1 MAKEGRVKSKKKLG
15 MQTCFILCSL
25 VPLICGMI
33 ILSVISYNKM
43 KSEMT
48 NLMEEKLSAT
58 CSLLEQYYGCDYT
71 EWCDTLGLSLYGTDE
86 EWKSVPNY
94 LPSDTEMIDSVV
106 DEGIEMTVFKG
117 NKRFLSSLRTESG
130 ERVYGTEADPQIY
143 ANVMKG
149 NTHIASNVVINGKE
163 YMVCY
168 KPLRNIDGKDEIV
181 GMVFAGILEED
192 FVTACRTLLL
202 VILSVLIVCIA
213 IFAVIA
219 IFIARKVS
227 EPLIKVVEV
236 TKELSEGDLNSDT
249 NIESFLKE
257 TTVLIDSVK
266 LLQANLYEMVSNI
279 RTTSGTLS
287 TNVNET
293 NGLCNSSDDGA
304 KQITGAV
311 DELARATQSM
321 AENVQNLAMNMGD
334 IATSVDEINQATEE
348 LKSTTSVIEKV
359 SNEAKKDIVSVAESA
374 HTSVEAVNNINEHMT
389 ELSNALDEINQAT
402 ELIAN
407 ISSQTALLS
416 LNASIEAARAGEA
429 GRGFAVVASE
439 ISKLAE
445 QSDAGTKQIDGVT
458 RRVLELSEQSM
469 KLTREITDIIKDE
482 QSKVE
487 ATEESFLKL
496 KEQIDISLD
505 QINTISEDIVVLNDA
520 KEQANAAVSD
530 LSAISEQN
538 AASNEEVTAS
548 VSGLAANIGDIAGR
562 SNDMAAM
569 SEKLIDVIKA
579 FK

>member
-86 EWKSVPNY
+86 EWKNVPNY

-106 DEGIEMTVFKG
+106 GEGIEMTVFKG

-168 KPLRNIDGKDEIV
+168 KPLRNIDGKGEVV

-227 EPLIKVVEV
+227 EPLNKVVEV

-266 LLQANLYEMVSNI
+266 LLQANLYEIVSNI

-416 LNASIEAARAGEA
+416 LNASIEAARAGDA
-429 GRGFAVVASE
+429 GRGFAVVAEE
-439 ISKLAE
+439 IQNLSYNSSKSSQKIE
-445 QSDAGTKQIDGVT
+445 QAIIQSRMAVEKGKGLVTKTQ
-458 RRVLELSEQSM
+458 E
-469 KLTREITDIIKDE
+469 
-482 QSKVE
+482 
-487 ATEESFLKL
+487 
-496 KEQIDISLD
+496 
-505 QINTISEDIVVLNDA
+505 TISESIDYSISNAEHVHKIFDSVNDQKGYVDSIAKDFTSISTVV
-520 KEQANAAVSD
+520 ESNAASAEEN
-530 LSAISEQN
+530 SAISIQLGECAKQL
-538 AASNEEVTAS
+538 SDKVNEF
-548 VSGLAANIGDIAGR
+548 
-562 SNDMAAM
+562 
-569 SEKLIDVIKA
+569 KLK
-579 FK
+579 

>member
-48 NLMEEKLSAT
+48 ILMEEKLSAT
-58 CSLLEQYYGCDYT
+58 CSLLERYYGCDYT

-86 EWKSVPNY
+86 EWKNVPNY

-168 KPLRNIDGKDEIV
+168 KPLRNIDGKGEVV

-227 EPLIKVVEV
+227 EPLNKVVEV

-266 LLQANLYEMVSNI
+266 LLQANLYEIVSNI

-416 LNASIEAARAGEA
+416 LNASIEAARAGDA
-429 GRGFAVVASE
+429 GRGFAVVAEE
-439 ISKLAE
+439 IQNLSYNSSKSSQKIE
-445 QSDAGTKQIDGVT
+445 QAIIQSRIAVEKGKGLVTKTQ
-458 RRVLELSEQSM
+458 E
-469 KLTREITDIIKDE
+469 
-482 QSKVE
+482 
-487 ATEESFLKL
+487 
-496 KEQIDISLD
+496 
-505 QINTISEDIVVLNDA
+505 TISESIDYSISNAEHVHKIFDSVNDQKGYVDSIAKDFTSISTVV
-520 KEQANAAVSD
+520 ESNAASAEEN
-530 LSAISEQN
+530 SAISIQLGECAKQL
-538 AASNEEVTAS
+538 SDKVNEF
-548 VSGLAANIGDIAGR
+548 
-562 SNDMAAM
+562 
-569 SEKLIDVIKA
+569 KLK
-579 FK
+579 

>member
-227 EPLIKVVEV
+227 EPLNKVVEV

-266 LLQANLYEMVSNI
+266 LLQANLYEIVSNI

-445 QSDAGTKQIDGVT
+445 QS
-458 RRVLELSEQSM
+458 M

>member
-43 KSEMT
+43 KSEMA

-86 EWKSVPNY
+86 EWKNVPNY

-106 DEGIEMTVFKG
+106 GEGIEMTVFKG

-168 KPLRNIDGKDEIV
+168 KPLRNIDGKGEVV

-227 EPLIKVVEV
+227 EPLNKVVEV

-266 LLQANLYEMVSNI
+266 LLQANLYEIVSNI

-416 LNASIEAARAGEA
+416 LNASIEAARAGDA
-429 GRGFAVVASE
+429 GRGFAVVAEE
-439 ISKLAE
+439 IQNLSYNSSKSSQKIE
-445 QSDAGTKQIDGVT
+445 QAIIQSRMAVEKGKGLVTKTQ
-458 RRVLELSEQSM
+458 E
-469 KLTREITDIIKDE
+469 
-482 QSKVE
+482 
-487 ATEESFLKL
+487 
-496 KEQIDISLD
+496 
-505 QINTISEDIVVLNDA
+505 TISESIDYSISNAEHVHKIFDSVNDQKGYVDSIAKDFTSISTVV
-520 KEQANAAVSD
+520 ESNAASAEEN
-530 LSAISEQN
+530 SAISIQLGECAKQL
-538 AASNEEVTAS
+538 SDKVNEF
-548 VSGLAANIGDIAGR
+548 
-562 SNDMAAM
+562 
-569 SEKLIDVIKA
+569 KLK
-579 FK
+579 

>member
-86 EWKSVPNY
+86 EWKNVPNY

-168 KPLRNIDGKDEIV
+168 KPLRNIDGKGEVV

-227 EPLIKVVEV
+227 EPLNKVVEV

-266 LLQANLYEMVSNI
+266 LLQANLYEIVSNI

-416 LNASIEAARAGEA
+416 LNASIEAARAGDA
-429 GRGFAVVASE
+429 GRGFAVVAEE
-439 ISKLAE
+439 IQNLSYNSSKSSQKIE
-445 QSDAGTKQIDGVT
+445 QAIIQSRIAVEKGKGLVTKTQ
-458 RRVLELSEQSM
+458 E
-469 KLTREITDIIKDE
+469 
-482 QSKVE
+482 
-487 ATEESFLKL
+487 
-496 KEQIDISLD
+496 
-505 QINTISEDIVVLNDA
+505 TISESIDYSISNAEHVHKIFDSVNDQKGYVDSIAKDFTSISTVV
-520 KEQANAAVSD
+520 ESNAASAEEN
-530 LSAISEQN
+530 SAISIQLGECAKQL
-538 AASNEEVTAS
+538 SDKVNEF
-548 VSGLAANIGDIAGR
+548 
-562 SNDMAAM
+562 
-569 SEKLIDVIKA
+569 KLK
-579 FK
+579 

>member
-202 VILSVLIVCIA
+202 VILSV
-213 IFAVIA
+213 
-219 IFIARKVS
+219 
-227 EPLIKVVEV
+227 
-236 TKELSEGDLNSDT
+236 
-249 NIESFLKE
+249 
-257 TTVLIDSVK
+257 
-266 LLQANLYEMVSNI
+266 
-279 RTTSGTLS
+279 
-287 TNVNET
+287 
-293 NGLCNSSDDGA
+293 
-304 KQITGAV
+304 
-311 DELARATQSM
+311 
-321 AENVQNLAMNMGD
+321 
-334 IATSVDEINQATEE
+334 
-348 LKSTTSVIEKV
+348 
-359 SNEAKKDIVSVAESA
+359 
-374 HTSVEAVNNINEHMT
+374 
-389 ELSNALDEINQAT
+389 
-402 ELIAN
+402 
-407 ISSQTALLS
+407 
-416 LNASIEAARAGEA
+416 
-429 GRGFAVVASE
+429 
-439 ISKLAE
+439 
-445 QSDAGTKQIDGVT
+445 
-458 RRVLELSEQSM
+458 
-469 KLTREITDIIKDE
+469 
-482 QSKVE
+482 
-487 ATEESFLKL
+487 
-496 KEQIDISLD
+496 
-505 QINTISEDIVVLNDA
+505 
-520 KEQANAAVSD
+520 
-530 LSAISEQN
+530 
-538 AASNEEVTAS
+538 
-548 VSGLAANIGDIAGR
+548 
-562 SNDMAAM
+562 
-569 SEKLIDVIKA
+569 
-579 FK
+579 